1 MSRPALYL
9 AVSLDVEEEGLFG
22 GQYARRGYSTVNTGS
37 LGRLD
42 PLCER
47 GVRPTLFCAHS
58 VLADEPSRRV
68 LAGLR
73 DRHGAEIGA
82 HLHHW
87 NTPPLTL
94 DGPGADAALADN
106 ASSVPAAAVPDSLM
120 AAKLESLM
128 AAGQE
133 FQSAPLTSF
142 RMGRWDLH
150 RNHWPL
156 LAQAGIKV
164 DASVRPL
171 HCGAT
176 PQAGPDHFDAPCN
189 PYWVTV
195 GEKRIFEVPLS
206 VTPLLQPLPHL
217 VRRTAPGLRS
227 GFKNWGALSLLPVYH
242 PLWAM
247 QAVTSLFAARG
258 GRVLSLTWHSSEMM
272 PGGAPHLPDV
282 SAVDRLMEKILAW
295 TDWLTS
301 RWDVRSLTMDQVRET
316 LGPQAPDSAAQLRQ
330 GSGAECGDWAYPSQD
345 AP

>member
-1 MSRPALYL
+1 MSRPTLYL

-22 GQYARRGYSTVNTGS
+22 GQYARRGYSTSNTAS

-58 VLADEPSRRV
+58 VLADAPSCRA
-68 LAGLR
+68 LANLH
-73 DRHGAEIGA
+73 DRYGAEIGA

-106 ASSVPAAAVPDSLM
+106 ASSVPAAAVPEPLM

-128 AAGQE
+128 AAGRD

-142 RMGRWDLH
+142 RMGRWDMH
-150 RNHWPL
+150 RNLWPL

-176 PQAGPDHFDAPCN
+176 PKAGPDHFDAPCN
-189 PYWVTV
+189 PYWVAV

-206 VTPLLQPLPHL
+206 VTPLARSLPRL
-217 VRRTAPGLRS
+217 VDRVAPGLRP

-247 QAVTSLFAARG
+247 QAVTRLFVARG

-272 PGGAPHLPDV
+272 PGGAPHLPDA
-282 SAVDRLMEKILAW
+282 SAVDKLMQKILVW
-295 TDWLTS
+295 TDWLSS
-301 RWDVRSLTMDQVRET
+301 RWDVRSLTMDQLRET
-316 LGPQAPDSAAQLRQ
+316 LGPQAPDSTELLRAARN
-330 GSGAECGDWAYPSQD
+330 AECGDWAYTPHE